1 MKSIVSHPPHISI
14 RNWAEDDR
22 PREKLLSKGVDALTD
37 AELLA
42 IIINKGHKQKSAI
55 ELAKEILR
63 STASNLCEL
72 GKQSVRQLKKIRG
85 VGDAKAMAIIAA
97 IELSRRRQA
106 SYTLQRKT
114 VRTGSDAALYF
125 KPMLGDNATESFHVM
140 YLNNASKIIRSSCVS
155 TGGITN
161 TFADP
166 RVIFKE
172 ALELNATHIILC
184 HNHPS
189 GNLQPS
195 TSDINITKKIK
206 EAGRLLDITV
216 LDHIIVS
223 EAGYCSM
230 AEEGFII

>member
-1 MKSIVSHPPHISI
+1 MEAIVNQPPHIPI
-14 RNWAEDDR
+14 RYWAEDDR
-22 PREKLLSKGVDALTD
+22 PREKLINRGVNALTD

-42 IIINKGHKQKSAI
+42 IILNKGHRQKSAI
-55 ELAKEILR
+55 ELAREILR
-63 STASNLCEL
+63 STESNLCEL
-72 GKQSVRQLKKIRG
+72 GKQSVSQLKKIRG

-97 IELSRRRQA
+97 MELSRRRQA
-106 SYTLQRKT
+106 SYTIQKKI
-114 VRTGSDAALYF
+114 VRSGSDAALYF
-125 KPMLGDNATESFHVM
+125 KPMLGDYPIESFHAM
-140 YLNNASKIIRSSCVS
+140 YLNHASKIIRSSCIS

-172 ALELNATHIILC
+172 ALELGATRIILC

-189 GNLQPS
+189 GSLKPS
-195 TSDINITKKIK
+195 TADINITKKLK
-206 EAGRLLDITV
+206 EAGQLLDITV

-230 AEEGFII
+230 VEEGFII

>member
-1 MKSIVSHPPHISI
+1 MEAVVNQSPHISI
-14 RNWAEDDR
+14 KDWAEDDK
-22 PREKLLSKGVDALTD
+22 PREKLVSRGVNALTD

-42 IIINKGHKQKSAI
+42 IILNKGHRHKSAI
-55 ELAKEILR
+55 DLAQEILR
-63 STASNLCEL
+63 SAASNLCEL
-72 GKQSVRQLKKIRG
+72 GKQSVNQLKKIRG
-85 VGDAKAMAIIAA
+85 VGDAKAIAIVATM
-97 IELSRRRQA
+97 ELSRRRQA
-106 SYTLQRKT
+106 SYTLQKKT
-114 VRTGSDAALYF
+114 IRSGSDAALYF
-125 KPMLGDNATESFHVM
+125 KPLLGDHPTESFYAM
-140 YLNNASKIIRSSCVS
+140 YLNAASKIIRSSCIS

-172 ALELNATHIILC
+172 ALELGATHIILC

-189 GNLQPS
+189 GNLKPS

-206 EAGRLLDITV
+206 DAGLLLDITV

>member
-1 MKSIVSHPPHISI
+1 MNSIVTHSPHISI
-14 RNWAEDDR
+14 KNWADDDK
-22 PREKLLSKGVDALTD
+22 PREKLAAKGVNALTD

-42 IIINKGHKQKSAI
+42 LILNKGHRQKSAI
-55 ELAKEILR
+55 DLAKEILR
-63 STASNLCEL
+63 STSSNLCEL
-72 GKQSVRQLKKIRG
+72 GKQNLSQLKKING

-97 IELSRRRQA
+97 MELSRRKQA
-106 SYTLQRKT
+106 SYTLQKKT
-114 VRTGSDAALYF
+114 IRNGTDAALYF
-125 KPMLGDNATESFHVM
+125 KPMLGDNPTESFHVM
-140 YLNNASKIIRSSCVS
+140 YLNSASRILRNSCIS

-172 ALELNATHIILC
+172 ALELGATSIILC

-189 GNLQPS
+189 GNLKPS
-195 TSDINITKKIK
+195 SSDINLTKKIK
-206 EAGRLLDITV
+206 EGGRLLDISV

>member
-1 MKSIVSHPPHISI
+1 MEAVVTQSPHISI
-14 RNWAEDDR
+14 RNWAEDDK
-22 PREKLLSKGVDALTD
+22 PREKLMSKGAGALSD

-42 IIINKGHKQKSAI
+42 IILNKGHRQKSAI

-63 STASNLCEL
+63 SSASNLCEL
-72 GKQSVRQLKKIRG
+72 GKQSVNQLKKIRG
-85 VGDAKAMAIIAA
+85 VGDAKAMAVIAVM
-97 IELSRRRQA
+97 ELSRRRQA
-106 SYTLQRKT
+106 SYTVKKQT
-114 VRTGSDAALYF
+114 INTGADAALYF
-125 KPMLGDNATESFHVM
+125 KPMLGDNPIESFHAM
-140 YLNNASKIIRSSCVS
+140 YLNNASKIIRSSCIS

-172 ALELNATHIILC
+172 ALELSATHIILC

-189 GNLQPS
+189 GSLKPS
-195 TSDINITKKIK
+195 ASDINITKKIK
-206 EAGRLLDITV
+206 EAGRLLDITI

-230 AEEGFII
+230 MEEGFII

>member
-1 MKSIVSHPPHISI
+1 MEAVVTQSPHISI
-14 RNWAEDDR
+14 RRWAIDDR
-22 PREKLLSKGVDALTD
+22 PREKLLSKGVNALSD

-42 IIINKGHKQKSAI
+42 IILNNGHRQKSAI
-55 ELAKEILR
+55 ELAREILR
-63 STASNLCEL
+63 SSASNLCEL
-72 GKQSVRQLKKIRG
+72 GKQSINQLKKIRG

-97 IELSRRRQA
+97 MELSRRRQA
-106 SYTLQRKT
+106 SYTLQKKT
-114 VRTGSDAALYF
+114 ISNGSDAALYF
-125 KPMLGDNATESFHVM
+125 KPMLADNPIESFHAM
-140 YLNNASKIIRSSCVS
+140 YLNNASKILRSSCIS

-172 ALELNATHIILC
+172 ALEVGATHIILC

-189 GNLQPS
+189 GSLKPS

-206 EAGRLLDITV
+206 EAGRLLDIII